1 MKEYQ
6 LHGLR
11 ALAQSPKGTVPAFLQ
26 APATQGAWR
35 FHHALE
41 DYGPTPLVRL
51 NGLAEELG
59 LGGVFVKDESHRFGL
74 NAFKGLGGIYAL
86 SRAVARELGLP
97 AEVTLEELQAP
108 SVQKEV
114 RNMVFVT
121 TTDGNHGRGVAWAAR
136 KLGCEAHVYLPAGS
150 APARAQAILDAG
162 AVEARVLPLGYDD
175 AVRYAAQQA
184 QEKGWTL
191 IQDTSWPGYEE
202 IPTWIVQ
209 GYTTLAREAADQ
221 LAEAGVDRPTHVFL
235 QAGVGA
241 MAGGVLGYLADRYG
255 AQAPVFAVVEPENVA
270 GIYASAQAGDGQPH
284 PAQGPGETIMAGQ
297 HCAERRRGQIEP
309 QPPGMPEADRQR
321 AQHSQHKQRVPLRQT
336 NRRKRQC
343 GAAPYQPEQ
352 PLEPETQHE
361 GRQVRDCRQ
370 KRHSAAYQQQDAQL
384 QGGLDHPDDQQ
395 VAEHP
400 DQAGRHAVGHQHRQ
414 RGKAGK
420 HCRLHRLCHLA

>member
-284 PAQGPGETIMAGQ
+284 PAQGPGETIMAGLN
-297 HCAERRRGQIEP
+297 CAEPDLAGVAGPGQLVHRLPGPSGGAGYATSGAPYGGGPGGDLRRERRR
-309 QPPGMPEADRQR
+309 D
-321 AQHSQHKQRVPLRQT
+321 H
-336 NRRKRQC
+336 
-343 GAAPYQPEQ
+343 GAAGPADDGAGFGTPPQGHGAEPAVCGPVDQHGGGHRPGALPE
-352 PLEPETQHE
+352 
-361 GRQVRDCRQ
+361 G
-370 KRHSAAYQQQDAQL
+370 
-384 QGGLDHPDDQQ
+384 DDT
-395 VAEHP
+395 
-400 DQAGRHAVGHQHRQ
+400 
-414 RGKAGK
+414 
-420 HCRLHRLCHLA
+420 

>member
-6 LHGLR
+6 LHGLW

-97 AEVTLEELQAP
+97 AKVTLEELQAP

-162 AVEARVLPLGYDD
+162 AVEARVLSLGYDD

-191 IQDTSWPGYEE
+191 IQDTNWPRRGLTGP
-202 IPTWIVQ
+202 PTSFCRPVSGPWP
-209 GYTTLAREAADQ
+209 AACWDTWRT
-221 LAEAGVDRPTHVFL
+221 G
-235 QAGVGA
+235 
-241 MAGGVLGYLADRYG
+241 M
-255 AQAPVFAVVEPENVA
+255 
-270 GIYASAQAGDGQPH
+270 
-284 PAQGPGETIMAGQ
+284 GP
-297 HCAERRRGQIEP
+297 RRRSLPWWSRRTSQAS
-309 QPPGMPEADRQR
+309 MPLPKPVTVSPIRPR
-321 AQHSQHKQRVPLRQT
+321 ARGRPSWRALTVQSPVP
-336 NRRKRQC
+336 
-343 GAAPYQPEQ
+343 
-352 PLEPETQHE
+352 
-361 GRQVRDCRQ
+361 
-370 KRHSAAYQQQDAQL
+370 
-384 QGGLDHPDDQQ
+384 
-395 VAEHP
+395 
-400 DQAGRHAVGHQHRQ
+400 
-414 RGKAGK
+414 
-420 HCRLHRLCHLA
+420 